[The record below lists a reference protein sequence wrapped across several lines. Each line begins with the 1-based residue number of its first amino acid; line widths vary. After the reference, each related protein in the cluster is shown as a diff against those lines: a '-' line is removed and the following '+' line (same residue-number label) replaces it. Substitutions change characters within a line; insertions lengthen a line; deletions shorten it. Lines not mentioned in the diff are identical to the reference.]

1 VRARVFTKL
10 KRDLRLLSTSSGVGV
25 TDIIKFNLNQQTF
38 RLLNHLASHRYSRT
52 LRRLLSLRFCD
63 FDSGGICRHAG
74 HLKGEH
80 PTRPIT
86 LPLRRLWT
94 ITPADLFPIMTSF
107 RPRSSVSTRKLPTCR
122 KKTSETFCFT
132 RKKTISIDG
141 QAGFPDL
148 TTVHTKVDNLN

>member
-74 HLKGEH
+74 H
-80 PTRPIT
+80 
-86 LPLRRLWT
+86 RRLWT